1 MSFNQIR
8 IWLEKLRSSSKMG
21 IPPVGAK
28 QMERTIFGLT
38 FFLTSLGVILETS
51 PGAKDTWLIRVDP
64 QWRRRWKG
72 ELVRK

>member
-21 IPPVGAK
+21 IPPVRVK
-28 QMERTIFGLT
+28 RMERMIFGLT
-38 FFLTSLGVILETS
+38 FFLTSLGIILEMS
-51 PGAKDTWLIRVDP
+51 LGAKDTWSIRVDP
-64 QWRRRWKG
+64 QWRRQWKG